1 MTSPCRLIPTATK
14 QQIVRAIR
22 LFVITILFT
31 LQAYVE
37 CLAQTAPSRYWVQFT
52 DKNSTPYTIGNPGA
66 FLSQKAI
73 DRRTNQGISIITND
87 LPVDPNYVA
96 GVVNIGVTLINKSK
110 WFNAIT
116 IYTSDS
122 SKLDSIISLP
132 FVMQLD
138 TVGKHKNWL
147 VNDPHKIQ
155 PLESK
160 WEMESMSFKSMS
172 LSAAAY
178 IDYGNAYDQIAML
191 KGDILHSQGF
201 RGEGM
206 TIAIL
211 DAGFKNANT
220 NQAFDS
226 TMAGNQILKTWDFV
240 SGNDSV
246 YDNGPHGLWV
256 FSIIAANIPGY
267 MVGTAPKANY
277 LLLRTED
284 TGSEYSIEE
293 DNWVAGAEFA
303 DSAGADILTTSLGY
317 TVFNDPTQDHTYLDM
332 DGNTT
337 RISIGSD
344 IAASKGML
352 VVTAAG
358 NKGSSSWNYIVAPA
372 DADSVLS
379 IGAVDVNQ
387 NYASFSSVGP
397 TSDGRL
403 KPNVVS
409 MGSGTITI
417 TDGGGLQSGGGTSF
431 AAPLI
436 SGMAACL
443 WQANPGATSME
454 VFNAIEMSSSQY
466 SNPDYELGY
475 GIPNFSLANLIL
487 AGKGLDVDSDNDGI
501 PDLSD
506 YCPGT
511 LYNAVVDAYGC
522 KINFTA
528 RGFMDL
534 LSNPLADNSSFVFY
548 AEISETV
555 VLQLFDLSG
564 KLAFSQEISLTGEN
578 YNIINLELGNL
589 AQGLYVVQVSSQFS
603 TFKRKI
609 FKQ

>member
-1 MTSPCRLIPTATK
+1 M
-14 QQIVRAIR
+14 RAIHL
-22 LFVITILFT
+22 LFLTVLLTT
-31 LQAYVE
+31 LSYLE
-37 CLAQTAPSRYWVQFT
+37 CLSQTAPSRYWVQFT
-52 DKNSTPYTIGNPGA
+52 DKNSTPFTLGNPGA

-73 DRRTNQGISIITND
+73 DRRTQQGIAILNED
-87 LPVDPNYVA
+87 LPIDPNYIA

-122 SKLDSIISLP
+122 SLLDSILNLP
-132 FVMQLD
+132 YVVQLD
-138 TVGKHKNWL
+138 TVGKHKNL
-147 VNDPHKIQ
+147 KVNDPHIIQ

-160 WEMESMSFKSMS
+160 WKSESMSLKSTPV
-172 LSAAAY
+172 LAAANT
-178 IDYGNAYDQIAML
+178 DYGSAYDQIAML

-201 RGEGM
+201 KGEGM
-206 TIAIL
+206 TIAVL

-226 TMAGNQILKTWDFV
+226 AMAGNQILETWDFV

-246 YDNGPHGLWV
+246 YDNGAHGLWV
-256 FSIIAANIPGY
+256 FSIIAANIPGS

-303 DSAGADILTTSLGY
+303 DSAGADILSTSLGY
-317 TVFNDPTQDHTYLDM
+317 TVFNNSTQDHTYLDM

-352 VVTAAG
+352 VVSAAG
-358 NKGSSSWNYIVAPA
+358 NKGGSSWNYIVAPA

-379 IGAVDVNQ
+379 IGAVDVNES
-387 NYASFSSVGP
+387 YASFSSVGP

-409 MGSGTITI
+409 MGSGTTI
-417 TDGGGLQSGGGTSF
+417 MDTGGLKTGGGTSF

-443 WQANPGATSME
+443 WQANPSATNME
-454 VFNAIEMSSSQY
+454 VFNAIELSASQY
-466 SNPDYELGY
+466 ACPDYQLGH

-487 AGKGLDVDSDNDGI
+487 SSTGLDADTDNDGV
-501 PDLSD
+501 PDASD
-506 YCPGT
+506 CCRGT
-511 LYNAVVDAYGC
+511 PYPAVVNAIGC
-522 KINFTA
+522 PINFTVDD
-528 RGFMDL
+528 FVSL
-534 LSNPLADNSSFVFY
+534 LPNPLADKASFVYY
-548 AEISETV
+548 AERTETIV
-555 VLQLFDLSG
+555 VELIDISG
-564 KLAFSQEISLTGEN
+564 KKVFEREIPLSGEN
-578 YNIINLELGNL
+578 YNIIDLSLSNIS
-589 AQGLYVVQVSSQFS
+589 QGLYVFKVRSEFNSSR
-603 TFKRKI
+603 RKI